1 MEPIMKTTTTKTLS
15 LSSIL
20 FAVAVLAT
28 GCHKAEDTNANTS
41 GMGPAQSAG
50 KAVDDAGAK
59 AAAETR
65 EAAADANAAANRA
78 GEKIDAATDRAAEK
92 VDAAADRTAA
102 NMKEAGAE
110 VRQESKEA
118 AANVKEGAKDATS
131 ATGRALERTG
141 EKMQDASK

>member
-1 MEPIMKTTTTKTLS
+1 MKTTTAKTLS

-20 FAVAVLAT
+20 FAVAMLAT
-28 GCHKAEDTNANTS
+28 GCHKAEDTNTS

-59 AAAETR
+59 AAAESR
-65 EAAADANAAANRA
+65 EAAADVNAAANRA

-131 ATGRALERTG
+131 ATGRALEHTG
-141 EKMQDASK
+141 EKMQNASK

>member
-1 MEPIMKTTTTKTLS
+1 MKTTTAKTLS

-28 GCHKAEDTNANTS
+28 GCHKAENTTPATTDTAT
-41 GMGPAQSAG
+41 MGPAQSAG

-78 GEKIDAATDRAAEK
+78 GEKIDAATDRAAAK

-118 AANVKEGAKDATS
+118 AANVKEGAKDATA

-141 EKMQDASK
+141 EKMQQNAGK